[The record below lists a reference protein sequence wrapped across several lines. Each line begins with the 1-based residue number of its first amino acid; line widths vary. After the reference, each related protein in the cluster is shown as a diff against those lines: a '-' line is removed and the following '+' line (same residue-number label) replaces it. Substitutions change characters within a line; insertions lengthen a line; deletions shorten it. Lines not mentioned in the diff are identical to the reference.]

1 LTVDSGKEDT
11 TKSSRP
17 TREAEVKPQAVLE
30 PSRIGELV
38 GNKYRISRFLAE
50 GGMGVVYEA
59 QHEVVRRRFAV
70 KFLRQDYAR
79 RREFLGR
86 FQREAE
92 AAGALESEN
101 IASAVDFGIAAGGS
115 PFMVMEYLVGEDLAA
130 LLEREGRLPLERA
143 ADLCVQACH
152 GAEAAHAAGILHR
165 DLKPK
170 NLFIGQREDGTDLL
184 KILDFGIA
192 KLAPIQYD
200 HSITD
205 TGTVMGTPAY
215 MSPEH
220 ARGERMLDP
229 RSDVY
234 ALGAILFEMLSGHL
248 PHPGDSPNAI
258 LHHISTRPA
267 ISLATAAPSLPS
279 TLVELVDRT
288 LSTDPGARPQSAK
301 ALALGLAA
309 FAKRQVWPAHA
320 SRDSTASSVV
330 ERAEPAADLGRT
342 RHPGWR
348 RGALVMG
355 AIALA
360 VAAAA
365 AAIVSRPPKT
375 ASKSMVKAQSTA
387 TEAASADARPTLRP
401 AAAEPVSSSTA
412 VAVPRVPPASD
423 AVGLAPVKPPAAKRT
438 HASGRPSERP
448 VGRPDG
454 KSTASTPVAPAP
466 QPEKGLMPPSRFD
479 RENPYAKP

>member
-1 LTVDSGKEDT
+1 MK
-11 TKSSRP
+11 
-17 TREAEVKPQAVLE
+17 AQAVLE

-38 GNKYRISRFLAE
+38 GNKYRISCFLAE

-101 IASAVDFGIAAGGS
+101 IASAVDFGIAADGS
-115 PFMVMEYLVGEDLAA
+115 PFIVMEYLVGEDLAA
-130 LLEREGRLPLERA
+130 LLKREGSLPLERA

-170 NLFIGQREDGTDLL
+170 NLFIGRREDGTDLL

-205 TGTVMGTPAY
+205 TGTVLGTPAY

-234 ALGAILFEMLSGHL
+234 ALGAILFEMLSGRL
-248 PHPGDSPNAI
+248 PHPGASPNAI
-258 LHHISTRPA
+258 LHHISTCPA
-267 ISLATAAPSLPS
+267 ISLATVAPSLPS
-279 TLVELVDRT
+279 TLVEMVDRT
-288 LSTDPGARPQSAK
+288 LSTDPSARPQSAK
-301 ALALGLAA
+301 ALALELAT
-309 FAKRQVWPAHA
+309 FAKRQVWPGRA
-320 SRDSTASSVV
+320 SGDSTASSER
-330 ERAEPAADLGRT
+330 ERAEPGADQVAESDAGRA
-342 RHPGWR
+342 RHPDRR
-348 RGALVMG
+348 RGALLAG
-355 AIALA
+355 AIALV

-365 AAIVSRPPKT
+365 AAIANRAPKT
-375 ASKSMVKAQSTA
+375 APKSMVG
-387 TEAASADARPTLRP
+387 PLRP
-401 AAAEPVSSSTA
+401 ATAEAVFSSPA
-412 VAVPRVPPASD
+412 VAAPPVPPASD
-423 AVGLAPVKPPAAKRT
+423 AAGLAPVKPPTVMRT
-438 HASGRPSERP
+438 RASGRPSERP
-448 VGRPDG
+448 LGRPNG
-454 KSTASTPVAPAP
+454 KSTSSAPAAPAP
-466 QPEKGLMPPSRFD
+466 QPEKGSMPPSRFD